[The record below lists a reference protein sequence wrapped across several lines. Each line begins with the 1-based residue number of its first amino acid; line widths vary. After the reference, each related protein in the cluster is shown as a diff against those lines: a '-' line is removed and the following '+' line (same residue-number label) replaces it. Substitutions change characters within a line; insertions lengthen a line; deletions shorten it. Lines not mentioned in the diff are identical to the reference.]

1 MNRELSELV
10 MLERVELIARLATEG
25 ASQEKD
31 REIALGLI
39 AEIAQGNLIK
49 NHGFSVAFSTS
60 SILNTE

>member
-1 MNRELSELV
+1 MNRELRELV

-39 AEIAQGNLIK
+39 AEIVQGNLIK
-49 NHGFSVAFSTS
+49 NHAFSVTFSTS

>member
-1 MNRELSELV
+1 

-39 AEIAQGNLIK
+39 AEIVQGNLIK
-49 NHGFSVAFSTS
+49 NHAFSVTFSTS